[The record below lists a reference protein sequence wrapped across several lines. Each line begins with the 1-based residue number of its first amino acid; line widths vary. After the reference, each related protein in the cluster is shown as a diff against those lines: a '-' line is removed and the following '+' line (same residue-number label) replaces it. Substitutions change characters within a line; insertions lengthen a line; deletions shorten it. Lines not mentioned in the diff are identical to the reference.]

1 MIEIGLPDEFW
12 KDIEPGTEA
21 LVDQWMV
28 KEGDRVNAG
37 QVVARVVLVKTTLD
51 VNAPA
56 GGVVERILVPAEQTF
71 AKGEALATMRE
82 G

>member
-1 MIEIGLPDEFW
+1 MTEIGLPDEFW
-12 KDIEPGTEA
+12 KDVEPRTEA

-51 VNAPA
+51 VSAPA
-56 GGVVERILVPAEQTF
+56 NGVIDRILVPAEQTF
-71 AKGEALATMRE
+71 AKGKPLATMRE

>member
-21 LVDQWMV
+21 LADQWMV

-56 GGVVERILVPAEQTF
+56 SGVIERILVPAEQTF
-71 AKGEALATMRE
+71 AKGKPLATMRE